1 MTKSEYMQALQKKME
16 KFNRELQTEIVED
29 YEQHFAEG
37 LAAGRTEDEIIE
49 ELGNIEDMISELPEK
64 DIKQEISVPQ
74 GADTGK
80 DTYAAS
86 YNAVVIDGLVADVR
100 VQDSTDGKIT
110 VEYHNEGD
118 EAQKKLYMFYQYEDN
133 GVLHLGVKRNDNAVY
148 TRRAKRAV
156 KVMLLGRSY
165 EFNLGNGMDGNDSEI
180 SLVVGIPVGMPKVE
194 VSTGSGNLEV
204 ESINVVRLNAH
215 TRSGEM
221 LIRDV
226 KAEWMDVKTGSGDL
240 EGVQLTADELRI
252 QTGSGD
258 LNISKIK
265 AGSMAC
271 QTGSGDIDVNEISG
285 KKVVVQCGSGDIEL
299 DGDFEEYIVRTG
311 SGDVEMRVGSRAK
324 AVVVETGSGDMDID
338 LGKVKDPSI
347 KAHTGSGECYV
358 YSVDGTRKKVPSRY
372 TVGNGECQVEI
383 HTGSG
388 DAEVRCY

>member
-1 MTKSEYMQALQKKME
+1 MIL
-16 KFNRELQTEIVED
+16 L
-29 YEQHFAEG
+29 FA
-37 LAAGRTEDEIIE
+37 
-49 ELGNIEDMISELPEK
+49 
-64 DIKQEISVPQ
+64 Q
-74 GADTGK
+74 
-80 DTYAAS
+80 
-86 YNAVVIDGLVADVR
+86 
-100 VQDSTDGKIT
+100 
-110 VEYHNEGD
+110 
-118 EAQKKLYMFYQYEDN
+118 
-133 GVLHLGVKRNDNAVY
+133 
-148 TRRAKRAV
+148 
-156 KVMLLGRSY
+156 LLGRSY
-165 EFNLGNGMDGNDSEI
+165 EFSLGNGMDGNDSEI

-285 KKVVVQCGSGDIEL
+285 RKVVVQCGSGDIEL

-311 SGDVEMRVGSRAK
+311 QRRRGDAWRQQSE
-324 AVVVETGSGDMDID
+324 GSGGRD
-338 LGKVKDPSI
+338 
-347 KAHTGSGECYV
+347 
-358 YSVDGTRKKVPSRY
+358 RQRRY
-372 TVGNGECQVEI
+372 G
-383 HTGSG
+383 
-388 DAEVRCY
+388 Y